1 MLLFNA
7 APHDSAASSI
17 CSFFYSDILAAFTY
31 SLVIKTDKS
40 QQPFQISLLAT
51 VISPKTID
59 YMNWHKLTI
68 PETFELL
75 GSSEHGLRSTIAEE
89 KLIEFGPN
97 ELQEGKKKSVLGI
110 LLAQFKDVMI
120 LILLAAAI
128 ISGIIGDLTD
138 TIVILVIVLLNA
150 IIGFFQEYRAEKAM
164 QALKQ
169 MAVTQ
174 ARVLRDGTSSWLP
187 ATALVPGDVV
197 LLEAGNALPAD
208 VRIVESVNLKIEEAA
223 LTGESHAIDKISQ
236 RLELDDIPL
245 GDKKNMAFKGT
256 FVTYG
261 RGTAVVVATG
271 MQTELGR
278 IAKML
283 QEDES
288 LTPLQQRLASFG
300 KKLSVLVLLLCILF
314 FVAGWLRGEDVVKM
328 IMTSISLAVAAIPEA
343 LPAVITISLALA
355 AKRMIRF
362 NSLIRKLP
370 AVETL
375 GSVTYI
381 CTDKTGTLTKNK
393 MHVED
398 ILVDGKLYERNAI
411 ADVQQSNNVQLLL
424 HAFALNNDA
433 VTDDDNNIKGDSTEV
448 ALMEVAKEQHI
459 AADAWPRLAEIA
471 FDADRKLMTTF
482 HSYNNA
488 VISFTKGAP
497 DILLQRCGNID
508 LAAMQQTVDEMAAKG
523 HRILGFAYRMWD
535 ELPHDLSADLHETD
549 LQFLGLTGIIDPP
562 REEVFDAVK
571 QCKTAGIVPV
581 MITGDHPLTAK
592 TIAERIGILNNEKD
606 LVITGQQLAAMDD
619 DSFLSKVERIKVYA
633 RVSPEQKL
641 QIVKML
647 QQKGHYVAMTGDG
660 VNDAPSL
667 KRANI
672 GIAMG
677 ITGTDVSKEAA
688 HMILLDDN
696 FSTIVKAVREGRRI
710 YDNILK
716 FIKYLMTTNSGEL
729 WTLLLGPMIGL
740 PVALLPIHILWIN
753 LVSDG
758 LPAISLSFEKAEK
771 NVMDR
776 PPRPPQQSV
785 FANGRGLH
793 MIWVGMLMAGIAL
806 SAQAWAIN
814 HGLHWQSIVFN
825 VLCLSQ
831 MGHVLAIRSETQSFF
846 SAGMFSNKPLIA
858 AVGLALLLQIA
869 ITYIPFL
876 QPIFQTEALT
886 LQEFLL
892 VGAASSL
899 VFIAVEI
906 EKKISNSRR
915 EKQRRVEV
923 GM

>member
-1 MLLFNA
+1 
-7 APHDSAASSI
+7 
-17 CSFFYSDILAAFTY
+17 
-31 SLVIKTDKS
+31 
-40 QQPFQISLLAT
+40 
-51 VISPKTID
+51 
-59 YMNWHKLTI
+59 MNWHRLSI
-68 PETFELL
+68 NETFELL
-75 GSSEHGLRSTIAEE
+75 DTRQKGLTTADAEA
-89 KLIEFGPN
+89 KLVKYGPN
-97 ELQEGKKKSVLGI
+97 ELQEGERKSIAVM

-174 ARVLRDGTSSWLP
+174 ARVLRDGTSSWMS

-197 LLEAGNALPAD
+197 LLEAGNAVPAD
-208 VRIVESVNLKIEEAA
+208 IRIIESVNLKIEEAA
-223 LTGESHAIDKISQ
+223 LTGESNAVDKISPA
-236 RLELDDIPL
+236 LEVDDLPV

-261 RGTAVVVATG
+261 RGTGIVIATG

-283 QEDES
+283 QEDET
-288 LTPLQQRLASFG
+288 LTPLQQRMASFG
-300 KKLSVLVLLLCILF
+300 KKLSVLVLFLCVLF
-314 FVAGWLRGEDVVKM
+314 FVAGWLRGEDIVKM
-328 IMTSISLAVAAIPEA
+328 VLTSISLAVAAIPEA

-393 MHVED
+393 MHVEELFVNAEMID
-398 ILVDGKLYERNAI
+398 RNNLSANI
-411 ADVQQSNNVQLLL
+411 ENEWVSLLL
-424 HAFALNNDA
+424 HSFALNNDA
-433 VTDDDNNIKGDSTEV
+433 VEDNDKNIKGDSTEI
-448 ALMEVAKEQHI
+448 ALMEVAREQNI
-459 AADAWPRLAEIA
+459 SPDVWPRLAEIA

-482 HSYNNA
+482 HNHHNKI
-488 VISFTKGAP
+488 ISFTKGAP
-497 DILLQRCGNID
+497 DILLQRCVNINLAEMQAQVDD
-508 LAAMQQTVDEMAAKG
+508 LAAKG
-523 HRILGFAYRMWD
+523 HRVLGFAFKYWD
-535 ELPHDLSADLHETD
+535 DMPGNPDSEIHESGLH
-549 LQFLGLTGIIDPP
+549 FLGLAGIIDPP
-562 REEVFDAVK
+562 REEVFEAVA

-592 TIAERIGILNNEKD
+592 TIARRIGILSSEKD
-606 LVITGQQLAAMDD
+606 LVITGQELSALDEDNFLA
-619 DSFLSKVERIKVYA
+619 KVERIKVYA

-696 FSTIVKAVREGRRI
+696 FSTIVKAVKEGRRI

-729 WTLLLGPMIGL
+729 WTLLMGPLIGL

-771 NVMDR
+771 DIMKR

-806 SAQAWAIN
+806 SAQSWAIT
-814 HGLHWQSIVFN
+814 HGLHWQTIVFN
-825 VLCLSQ
+825 VLCLCQ
-831 MGHVLAIRSETQSFF
+831 MGHVLAIRSETQSLF
-846 SAGMFSNKPLIA
+846 SIGIFSNKPLIG
-858 AVGLALLLQIA
+858 AVIIALILQGI
-869 ITYIPFL
+869 ITYVPFL
-876 QPIFQTEALT
+876 QPIFQTESLT
-886 LQEFLL
+886 LEEFVL

-899 VFIAVEI
+899 VFVAVEI
-906 EKKISNSRR
+906 EKAIARRKI
-915 EKQRRVEV
+915 KGQFI
-923 GM
+923 

>member
-1 MLLFNA
+1 M
-7 APHDSAASSI
+7 
-17 CSFFYSDILAAFTY
+17 
-31 SLVIKTDKS
+31 
-40 QQPFQISLLAT
+40 Q
-51 VISPKTID
+51 
-59 YMNWHKLTI
+59 YMNWHRLSTV
-68 PETFELL
+68 ETFELL
-75 GSSEHGLRSTIAEE
+75 GTNQQGLTSDKAEE
-89 KLIEFGPN
+89 KLLQVGPN
-97 ELQEGKKKSVLGI
+97 ELQEVKKKSIAGM

-120 LILLAAAI
+120 LILLTAAI

-164 QALKQ
+164 LALKQ

-174 ARVLRDGTSSWLP
+174 SKVIRDGNIAWLP
-187 ATALVPGDVV
+187 ATELVPGDMI
-197 LLEAGNALPAD
+197 LLEAGSSVPAD
-208 VRIVESVNLKIEEAA
+208 VRITESVNLKIEEAA
-223 LTGESHAIDKISQ
+223 LTGESQAIEKISHP
-236 RLELDDIPL
+236 LETDDLTL

-261 RGTAVVVATG
+261 RGAAVVIATG
-271 MQTELGR
+271 MHTELGR

-283 QEDES
+283 QEEET
-288 LTPLQQRLASFG
+288 LTPLQQRMASFG
-300 KKLSVLVLLLCILF
+300 KKLSVLVLFLCIVF

-328 IMTSISLAVAAIPEA
+328 VMTSISLAVAAIPEA

-381 CTDKTGTLTKNK
+381 CTDKTGTLTRNK

-398 ILVDGKLYERNAI
+398 VYLNNKLYDRNALPPI
-411 ADVQQSNNVQLLL
+411 EEEDTFYLLL

-433 VTDDDNNIKGDSTEV
+433 VSGEDKILKGDSTEI
-448 ALMEVAKEQHI
+448 ALMEVARDYHI
-459 AADAWPRLAEIA
+459 RPDCWPRLAEIA
-471 FDADRKLMTTF
+471 FDADRKMMTTF
-482 HSYNNA
+482 HRYKNII
-488 VISFTKGAP
+488 ISFTKGAP
-497 DILLQRCGNID
+497 DILLQRCLNID
-508 LAAMQQTVDEMAAKG
+508 LQAMQNQVDEMASKG
-523 HRILGFAYRMWD
+523 HRVIGFACRYWETIPETPD
-535 ELPHDLSADLHETD
+535 TELHEND

-562 REEVFDAVK
+562 RDEVYDAVK

-581 MITGDHPLTAK
+581 MITGDHPLTAS
-592 TIAERIGILNNEKD
+592 TIAARIGILNNEKD
-606 LVITGQQLAAMDD
+606 LVITGQKLAGLDH
-619 DSFLSKVERIKVYA
+619 DSFLEKVERIKVYA

-677 ITGTDVSKEAA
+677 ITGTDVSKESA

-729 WTLLLGPMIGL
+729 WTLLLGPLIGL

-771 NVMDR
+771 NIMNR

-785 FANGRGLH
+785 FSNGRGLH

-806 SAQAWAIN
+806 SAQSWAISN
-814 HGLHWQSIVFN
+814 DLHWQTIVFN

-831 MGHVLAIRSETQSFF
+831 MGHVLAIRSEKRSLL
-846 SAGMFSNKPLIA
+846 SIGLLSNKPLIG
-858 AVGLALLLQIA
+858 AVMIAMLLQIVV
-869 ITYIPFL
+869 TYTPFL

-886 LQEFLL
+886 LNEFIL

-899 VFIAVEI
+899 VFLAVEI
-906 EKKISNSRR
+906 EKAIFRNKRN
-915 EKQRRVEV
+915 
-923 GM
+923 

>member
-1 MLLFNA
+1 
-7 APHDSAASSI
+7 
-17 CSFFYSDILAAFTY
+17 
-31 SLVIKTDKS
+31 
-40 QQPFQISLLAT
+40 
-51 VISPKTID
+51 
-59 YMNWHKLTI
+59 MNWHRLSI
-68 PETFELL
+68 PEVYELL
-75 GSSEHGLRSTIAEE
+75 GTGSQGLSSASAEERLIQHGL
-89 KLIEFGPN
+89 N
-97 ELQEGKKKSVLGI
+97 ELQEGKKKSIAGM
-110 LLAQFKDVMI
+110 LLSQFKDVMI

-128 ISGIIGDLTD
+128 ISIIIGDLTD
-138 TIVILVIVLLNA
+138 TLVILIIVLLNA
-150 IIGFFQEYRAEKAM
+150 FIGFLQEYRAEKAM
-164 QALKQ
+164 LALKQ
-169 MAVTQ
+169 MAITQ
-174 ARVLRDGTSSWLP
+174 SRVLRDKTTTWLS
-187 ATALVPGDVV
+187 ATALVPGDVI
-197 LLEAGNALPAD
+197 LLEAGNAVPAD
-208 VRIVESVNLKIEEAA
+208 VRIIESIHLKIEEAA
-223 LTGESHAIDKISQ
+223 LTGESHAIDKISHS
-236 RLELDDIPL
+236 LEVDDLPL

-261 RGTAVVVATG
+261 RGTAVVIATG

-283 QEDES
+283 QEEES
-288 LTPLQQRLASFG
+288 LTPLQHRMASFG
-300 KKLSVLVLLLCILF
+300 KKLSILVLFLCIVF
-314 FVAGWLRGEDVVKM
+314 FVAGWLRGEDIFKM

-393 MHVED
+393 MHVEE
-398 ILVDGKLYERNAI
+398 VYVNGKLHQRNALQTI
-411 ADVQQSNNVQLLL
+411 GQQEEVALLL
-424 HAFALNNDA
+424 QAFLLNNDA
-433 VTDDDNNIKGDSTEV
+433 IEGTDNIIKGDSTEI
-448 ALMEVAKEQHI
+448 ALLEVAREHHI
-459 AADAWPRLAEIA
+459 QSDKWPRIAEIA

-482 HSYNNA
+482 HSYNNSI
-488 VISFTKGAP
+488 VSFTKGAP
-497 DILLQRCGNID
+497 DILLQRCINID
-508 LAAMQQTVDEMAAKG
+508 LPAMQKQVDDMAAEG
-523 HRILGFAYRMWD
+523 HRVLGFAYRYWD
-535 ELPHDLSADLHETD
+535 ALPENPDKDIHETG

-562 REEVFDAVK
+562 REEVFDAVA

-592 TIAERIGILNNEKD
+592 TIAERIGILSTKND
-606 LVITGQQLAAMDD
+606 IVITGKQLAALDS
-619 DSFLSKVERIKVYA
+619 DSFMDMVEKIKVYA

-641 QIVKML
+641 QIIKML

-729 WTLLLGPMIGL
+729 CTLLLGPMIGL

-758 LPAISLSFEKAEK
+758 LPAIALSFEKAEK
-771 NVMDR
+771 DIMHR
-776 PPRPPQQSV
+776 PPRPSQESV
-785 FANGRGLH
+785 FSKGRGIH
-793 MIWVGMLMAGIAL
+793 MIWVGILMAGIVLA
-806 SAQAWAIN
+806 AQGWAIS
-814 HGLHWQSIVFN
+814 HGLHWQTIVFN

-831 MGHVLAIRSETQSFF
+831 MGHVLAIRSESKSLF
-846 SAGMFSNKPLIA
+846 STGIFSNKLLIGSVA
-858 AVGLALLLQIA
+858 IVLLLQFV
-869 ITYIPFL
+869 ITYTPFL

-886 LQEFLL
+886 LNEFLL
-892 VGAASSL
+892 AGALSSL
-899 VFIAVEI
+899 VFFAVEI
-906 EKKISNSRR
+906 EKLIFRR
-915 EKQRRVEV
+915 KKNNNP
-923 GM
+923 GLK

>member
-1 MLLFNA
+1 
-7 APHDSAASSI
+7 
-17 CSFFYSDILAAFTY
+17 
-31 SLVIKTDKS
+31 
-40 QQPFQISLLAT
+40 
-51 VISPKTID
+51 
-59 YMNWHKLTI
+59 MNWHRLSI
-68 PETFELL
+68 AEVFELL
-75 GSSEHGLRSTIAEE
+75 GTNRQGLSTNTAKE
-89 KLIEFGPN
+89 KLLKFGPN
-97 ELQEGKKKSVLGI
+97 ELQEGKKKSIVGM
-110 LLAQFKDVMI
+110 LLTQFKDLMI
-120 LILLAAAI
+120 LILLVAAI
-128 ISGIIGDLTD
+128 ISGMIGDLTD
-138 TIVILVIVLLNA
+138 TIVILIIVLLNA
-150 IIGFFQEYRAEKAM
+150 LIGFFQEYRAEKAI

-174 ARVLRDGTSSWLP
+174 ARVLRDSNSNWLP
-187 ATALVPGDVV
+187 ATILVPGDVV
-197 LLEAGNALPAD
+197 FLEAGNAVPAD
-208 VRIVESVNLKIEEAA
+208 IRIIESVNLKIEEAA
-223 LTGESHAIDKISQ
+223 LTGESHAIDKITHP
-236 RLELDDIPL
+236 LEIDDLPL

-261 RGTAVVVATG
+261 RGTAVVIATG

-283 QEDES
+283 QEDET
-288 LTPLQQRLASFG
+288 LTPLQQRMASFG
-300 KKLSVLVLLLCILF
+300 KKLSILVLFFCVLF
-314 FVAGWLRGEDVVKM
+314 FVAGWLRGEDILKM
-328 IMTSISLAVAAIPEA
+328 VLTSISLAVAAIPEA

-355 AKRMIRF
+355 ARRMIRF

-393 MHVED
+393 MHVEN
-398 ILVDGKLYERNAI
+398 VFVNGQLYERNVLSTI
-411 ADVQQSNNVQLLL
+411 KQQEEVMLLL

-433 VTDDDNNIKGDSTEV
+433 VEGADKVIKGDSTEV
-448 ALMEVAKEQHI
+448 ALMELSREQNI
-459 AADAWPRLAEIA
+459 QPDSWPRLAEIA

-482 HSYNNA
+482 HSHDNKI
-488 VISFTKGAP
+488 ISFTKGAP
-497 DILLQRCGNID
+497 DILLQRCVNID
-508 LAAMQQTVDEMAAKG
+508 LPVMQKQVDDMATEG
-523 HRILGFAYRMWD
+523 HRILGFTYRYWD
-535 ELPHDLSADLHETD
+535 TLPENLDSETHESDLH
-549 LQFLGLTGIIDPP
+549 FLGLTGIIDPP
-562 REEVFDAVK
+562 REEVFDAVAE
-571 QCKTAGIVPV
+571 CKTAGIVPV

-592 TIAERIGILNNEKD
+592 TIAERIGILSSEKD
-606 LVITGQQLAAMDD
+606 LIITGQQLAALDND
-619 DSFLSKVERIKVYA
+619 NFLAKVEKIKVYA

-696 FSTIVKAVREGRRI
+696 FSTIVKAIREGRRI

-771 NVMDR
+771 DIMNR

-806 SAQAWAIN
+806 FAQDWAIS
-814 HGLHWQSIVFN
+814 HGLHWQTIVFN

-831 MGHVLAIRSETQSFF
+831 MGHVLAIRSENQSLL
-846 SAGMFSNKPLIA
+846 SVGILSNKPLIG
-858 AVGLALLLQIA
+858 AVLIALLLQFV
-869 ITYIPFL
+869 ITYTPFL
-876 QPIFQTEALT
+876 QPIFQTESLT
-886 LQEFLL
+886 LNEFLL

-899 VFIAVEI
+899 IFFAVEL
-906 EKKISNSRR
+906 EKIISHKKR
-915 EKQRRVEV
+915 K
-923 GM
+923 

>member
-1 MLLFNA
+1 
-7 APHDSAASSI
+7 
-17 CSFFYSDILAAFTY
+17 
-31 SLVIKTDKS
+31 
-40 QQPFQISLLAT
+40 
-51 VISPKTID
+51 
-59 YMNWHKLTI
+59 MNWHRLNI
-68 PETFELL
+68 PEVLELL
-75 GSSEHGLRSTIAEE
+75 GTGIKGLSTNAAEE
-89 KLIEFGPN
+89 KLLQFGAN
-97 ELQEGKKKSVLGI
+97 ELQEGKKKSIIFI
-110 LLAQFKDVMI
+110 LLSQFKDVMI

-128 ISGIIGDLTD
+128 VSGIVGDFTD
-138 TIVILVIVLLNA
+138 TIVILIIVLLNA
-150 IIGFFQEYRAEKAM
+150 LVGFIQEYRAEKAM
-164 QALKQ
+164 LALKQ

-174 ARVLRDGTSSWLP
+174 ARVYRDGSIVWLP
-187 ATALVPGDVV
+187 ATVLVPGDVV
-197 LLEAGNALPAD
+197 LLEAGNAVPAD
-208 VRIVESVNLKIEEAA
+208 ARIVESINLKIEEAS
-223 LTGESHAIDKISQ
+223 LTGESHAIDKIIDS
-236 RLELDDIPL
+236 LEGDDLPL

-261 RGTAVVVATG
+261 RGAAIVIATG

-278 IAKML
+278 IAKLL
-283 QEDES
+283 QEDET
-288 LTPLQQRLASFG
+288 LTPLQQRMTSFG
-300 KKLSVLVLLLCILF
+300 KKLSLLVLFLCVLF
-314 FVAGWLRGEDVVKM
+314 FVAGWLRGEDVFKM

-355 AKRMIRF
+355 AKRLIRF

-375 GSVTYI
+375 GSVAYI

-393 MHVED
+393 MQVEEVF
-398 ILVDGKLYERNAI
+398 IGGKLYGREDLKTINQEN
-411 ADVQQSNNVQLLL
+411 DVVLLL

-433 VTDDDNNIKGDSTEV
+433 VEGTDNIIKGDSTEI
-448 ALMEVAKEQHI
+448 ALMEVSRENNIKSDI
-459 AADAWPRLAEIA
+459 WPRLKEIA
-471 FDADRKLMTTF
+471 FDAERKLMTTF
-482 HSYNNA
+482 HKHNDKI
-488 VISFTKGAP
+488 ISFTKGAP
-497 DILLQRCGNID
+497 DILLNLCENVDVNQ
-508 LAAMQQTVDEMAAKG
+508 LQKQVDEMATKG
-523 HRILGFAYRMWD
+523 HRILGFAYRYWD
-535 ELPHDLSADLHETD
+535 ELPDDPNSEIHETG

-562 REEVFDAVK
+562 REEVFDAVA

-592 TIAERIGILNNEKD
+592 TIAQRIGILSSEND
-606 LVITGQQLAAMDD
+606 LVITGQQLAALDND
-619 DSFLSKVERIKVYA
+619 IFLAKIEKIKVYA

-641 QIVKML
+641 QIVKTL
-647 QQKGHYVAMTGDG
+647 QHKGHYVAMTGDG

-696 FSTIVKAVREGRRI
+696 FSTIIKAVREGRRI

-729 WTLLLGPMIGL
+729 WTLLLGPMFGL

-771 NVMDR
+771 DIMNR

-806 SAQAWAIN
+806 AAQSWAIS
-814 HGLHWQSIVFN
+814 HGLHWQTIVFN

-831 MGHVLAIRSETQSFF
+831 MGHVLAIRSEKYSLFTI
-846 SAGMFSNKPLIA
+846 GIFSNKPLIA
-858 AVGLALLLQIA
+858 AVTIALLLQFLV
-869 ITYIPFL
+869 TYVPLL
-876 QPIFQTEALT
+876 QPIFKTESLT
-886 LQEFLL
+886 LYEFLL
-892 VGAASSL
+892 VGASSSL
-899 VFIAVEI
+899 IFFAVEI
-906 EKKISNSRR
+906 EKIFSWKR
-915 EKQRRVEV
+915 K
-923 GM
+923 

>member
-1 MLLFNA
+1 
-7 APHDSAASSI
+7 
-17 CSFFYSDILAAFTY
+17 
-31 SLVIKTDKS
+31 
-40 QQPFQISLLAT
+40 
-51 VISPKTID
+51 
-59 YMNWHKLTI
+59 MNWHRLSI
-68 PETFELL
+68 EETFELL
-75 GSSEHGLRSTIAEE
+75 DTNPQGLSISDAEE
-89 KLIEFGPN
+89 KFLQYGSN
-97 ELQEGKKKSVLGI
+97 ELQEGKKKGVAGMLFD
-110 LLAQFKDVMI
+110 QFKDVMI

-138 TIVILVIVLLNA
+138 TIVILVIVVLNA
-150 IIGFFQEYRAEKAM
+150 VIGFFQEYRAEKAM

-174 ARVLRDGTSSWLP
+174 ARVLRGGQSNWLP
-187 ATALVPGDVV
+187 ATALVPGDVI
-197 LLEAGNALPAD
+197 LLEAGNAVPAD
-208 VRIVESVNLKIEEAA
+208 IRIVESVNLKIEEAA
-223 LTGESHAIDKISQ
+223 LTGESHAIDKITHS
-236 RLELDDIPL
+236 LETDDLPI
-245 GDKKNMAFKGT
+245 GDRSNMAFKGT

-261 RGTAVVVATG
+261 RGTGIVIATG

-283 QEDES
+283 QEEET
-288 LTPLQQRLASFG
+288 LTPLQQRMASFG
-300 KKLSVLVLLLCILF
+300 KKLSILVLFLCVLF
-314 FVAGWLRGEDVVKM
+314 FVAGWLRGEDMVKM
-328 IMTSISLAVAAIPEA
+328 VLTSISLAVAAIPEA

-398 ILVDGKLYERNAI
+398 VFVNGQLVERKELASITEQPDGKRM
-411 ADVQQSNNVQLLL
+411 LL
-424 HAFALNNDA
+424 AFALNNDA
-433 VTDDDNNIKGDSTEV
+433 VEDAEKNIKGDSTEI
-448 ALMEVAKEQHI
+448 ALMEVALEQNI
-459 AADAWPRLAEIA
+459 KATDWPRLAEIA
-471 FDADRKLMTTF
+471 FDSERKLMTTF
-482 HSYNNA
+482 HEHDNKI
-488 VISFTKGAP
+488 ISFTKGAP
-497 DILLQRCGNID
+497 DILLHRCQNINAEK
-508 LAAMQQTVDEMAAKG
+508 LLQQVNEMAAKG
-523 HRILGFAYRMWD
+523 HRVLGFAYRYWD
-535 ELPHDLSADLHETD
+535 VMPAEPDVLVHETG
-549 LQFLGLTGIIDPP
+549 LQFLGLAGIIDPP
-562 REEVFDAVK
+562 RDEVFDAVA

-581 MITGDHPLTAK
+581 IITGDHPLTAK
-592 TIAERIGILNNEKD
+592 TIAQRVGILQSESE
-606 LVITGQQLAAMDD
+606 LVITGKELAALDS
-619 DSFLSKVERIKVYA
+619 DSFLAKVEKIKVYA
-633 RVSPEQKL
+633 RVSPDQKL
-641 QIVKML
+641 HIVKTL

-660 VNDAPSL
+660 INDAPSL

-771 NVMDR
+771 DIMNR
-776 PPRPPQQSV
+776 PPRPPQQTV
-785 FANGRGLH
+785 FANGRGMH
-793 MIWVGMLMAGIAL
+793 MIWVGILMAGISL

-814 HGLHWQSIVFN
+814 NDLHWQTIVFN

-831 MGHVLAIRSETQSFF
+831 MGHVLAIRSEKQSLF
-846 SAGMFSNKPLIA
+846 SIGIFSNKPLIG
-858 AVGLALLLQIA
+858 AVMIALLLQFI
-869 ITYIPFL
+869 ITYTPFL
-876 QPIFQTEALT
+876 QPIFQTESLS
-886 LQEFLL
+886 LYEFVI

-899 VFIAVEI
+899 VFFAVEI
-906 EKKISNSRR
+906 EKIVSRRR
-915 EKQRRVEV
+915 EK
-923 GM
+923 MK

>member
-1 MLLFNA
+1 
-7 APHDSAASSI
+7 
-17 CSFFYSDILAAFTY
+17 
-31 SLVIKTDKS
+31 
-40 QQPFQISLLAT
+40 
-51 VISPKTID
+51 
-59 YMNWHKLTI
+59 MNWHRLNK
-68 PETFELL
+68 EEAFELL
-75 GSSEHGLRSTIAEE
+75 DTKQEGLSTPDAEE
-89 KLIEFGPN
+89 KLLKYGPN
-97 ELQEGKKKSVLGI
+97 ELEEGKKKSIAVM
-110 LLAQFKDVMI
+110 LLSQFKDVMI

-187 ATALVPGDVV
+187 ATTLVPGDVV
-197 LLEAGNALPAD
+197 LLEAGNAVPAD
-208 VRIVESVNLKIEEAA
+208 VRIIESVNLKIEEAA
-223 LTGESHAIDKISQ
+223 LTGESHAIDKITQS
-236 RLELDDIPL
+236 LEVDDLPL
-245 GDKKNMAFKGT
+245 GDKRNMAFKGT

-261 RGTAVVVATG
+261 RGTGIVIATG

-278 IAKML
+278 IAKLL
-283 QEDES
+283 QEDET
-288 LTPLQQRLASFG
+288 LTPLQQRMASFG
-300 KKLSVLVLLLCILF
+300 KRLSILVLFLCILF
-314 FVAGWLRGEDVVKM
+314 FIAGWLRGEEVVKM
-328 IMTSISLAVAAIPEA
+328 VLTSISLAVAAIPEA

-355 AKRMIRF
+355 AKRLIRF

-393 MHVED
+393 MHVEEVFVNGQLYD
-398 ILVDGKLYERNAI
+398 REGLSTNKLQEEI
-411 ADVQQSNNVQLLL
+411 MMLLQ
-424 HAFALNNDA
+424 AFALNNDA
-433 VTDDDNNIKGDSTEV
+433 AEDDDKNLKGDSTEI
-448 ALMEVAKEQHI
+448 ALMELAREHSIKPGS
-459 AADAWPRLAEIA
+459 WPRLAEIA
-471 FDADRKLMTTF
+471 FDAERKLMTTF
-482 HSYNNA
+482 HRYDNKI
-488 VISFTKGAP
+488 ISFTKGAP
-497 DILLQRCGNID
+497 DILLQQCVNVD
-508 LAAMQQTVDEMAAKG
+508 LPALQKQVDDLAAKG
-523 HRILGFAYRMWD
+523 HRVLGFAYHYWD
-535 ELPHDLSADLHETD
+535 ALPETPDSEIHESGLT
-549 LQFLGLTGIIDPP
+549 FLGLTGIIDPP
-562 REEVFDAVK
+562 RDEVFDAVA

-592 TIAERIGILNNEKD
+592 TIAQRIGILSSEKD
-606 LVITGQQLAAMDD
+606 LIITGQELAAFDN
-619 DSFLSKVERIKVYA
+619 DSFLSKVEKIKVYA

-641 QIVKML
+641 QIVRML

-729 WTLLLGPMIGL
+729 WTLLLGPIIGM

-753 LVSDG
+753 LISDG

-771 NVMDR
+771 DIMNR
-776 PPRPPQQSV
+776 PPRPPKQSV
-785 FANGRGLH
+785 FDNGRGMH
-793 MIWVGMLMAGIAL
+793 MIWVGILMAGIAL
-806 SAQAWAIN
+806 SAQGWAIRN
-814 HGLHWQSIVFN
+814 GLHWQTIVFN

-831 MGHVLAIRSETQSFF
+831 MGHVLAIRSEHQSLFRI
-846 SAGMFSNKPLIA
+846 GIFSNRPLIG
-858 AVGLALLLQIA
+858 AVILALLLQIVL
-869 ITYIPFL
+869 TYTPFL
-876 QPIFQTEALT
+876 HSIFKTESLS
-886 LQEFLL
+886 LKESII
-892 VGAASSL
+892 VGAASLL
-899 VFIAVEI
+899 VFFAVEI
-906 EKKISNSRR
+906 EKVISRR
-915 EKQRRVEV
+915 RKTNL
-923 GM
+923 